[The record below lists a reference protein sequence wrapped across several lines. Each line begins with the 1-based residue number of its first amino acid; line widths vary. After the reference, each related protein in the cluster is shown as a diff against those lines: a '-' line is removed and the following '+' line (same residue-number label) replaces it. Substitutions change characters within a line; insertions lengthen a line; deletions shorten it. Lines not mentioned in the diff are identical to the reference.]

1 MLTTMQKAVYNI
13 IWADDEVHELMREEL
28 KKKFLI
34 DNHINVVAAVTTGT
48 EFRLK
53 FEELKHQIDAV
64 ITDANFNKIE
74 SLPNDD
80 RDMSGFTVVRQVF
93 HTISSSDREIPFF
106 LYTGRG
112 QFIAEKYTDGELDY
126 FTETNRI
133 FTKDKFK
140 QLCERIPKDIDAIN
154 SPSYRI
160 RKKYKNAFD
169 KASIIQENENTLFRM
184 ILSHAGGCKQDLHVV
199 QDDFNSLR
207 KIIESI
213 LDDGKNKGLF
223 PTQIDSL
230 NTFKRFLKN
239 EDSSIEWNVFE
250 CPSSL
255 AHEVGFLIDF
265 SQDGSHKYEGLKL
278 KADQYVS
285 NVGNDYLL
293 MSLTYI
299 AMDFCIW
306 YFDLLQAFDGA
317 PTWKERVTEKGAI
330 TRNRSKFYYGSAEIQ
345 TLKEGD
351 EIEVRKTRP
360 HGHPYTIYDDTTK
373 ETRMIDSFIALGDY
387 KILPRKKDKTDSTT
401 NYLNSFK

>member
-1 MLTTMQKAVYNI
+1 MQKAVYNI
-13 IWADDEVHELMREEL
+13 IWADDEVHEYLRNER
-28 KKKFLI
+28 KKKFLS
-34 DNHINVVAAVTTGT
+34 DNHINVIAAVTTGK

-64 ITDANFNKIE
+64 ITDANFNKDE

-93 HTISSSDREIPFF
+93 HTISSLDREIPFF
-106 LYTGRG
+106 LFTGRG
-112 QFIAEKYTDGELDY
+112 QFLSERYPDGELEY
-126 FTETNRI
+126 FNETDRI
-133 FTKDKFK
+133 FTKSMFK
-140 QLCERIPKDIDAIN
+140 ELCERIPKDVDAIN

-160 RKKYKNAFD
+160 RNKYKNAFD
-169 KASIIQENENTLFRM
+169 KASIIPANENTLFRM
-184 ILSHAGGCKQDLHVV
+184 ILSHEDGCDQDLHMA

-207 KIIESI
+207 KIVESI

-223 PTQIDSL
+223 PPQIDSL

-239 EDSSIEWNVFE
+239 EDSTIMWNRFE

-255 AHEVGFLIDF
+255 AHEIGFLIDF

-299 AMDFCIW
+299 ALDFCIW
-306 YFDLLQAFDGA
+306 YFDLLQEFDGT
-317 PTWKERVTEKGAI
+317 PTWKERLIDRGNV

-345 TLKEGD
+345 TLKDGD

-360 HGHPYTIYDDTTK
+360 HGRPYTIYDDTTK
-373 ETRMIDSFIALGDY
+373 ETKIIDSFIALGDY
-387 KILPRKKDKTDSTT
+387 KILPKKKDKTST
-401 NYLNSFK
+401 NIK

>member
-1 MLTTMQKAVYNI
+1 MQKAVYNI
-13 IWADDEVHELMREEL
+13 IWADDQVHELMREEL
-28 KKKFLI
+28 KKKFLA
-34 DNHINVVAAVTTGT
+34 DNHIKVVAAVTTGT

-64 ITDANFNKIE
+64 VTDANFNKIE

-93 HTISSSDREIPFF
+93 HTVSSSDKEIPFF

-126 FTETNRI
+126 FTNTNRI
-133 FTKDKFK
+133 FTKSEFK
-140 QLCERIPKDIDAIN
+140 QLCERIPKDVDAIN

-160 RKKYKNAFD
+160 RKKYKNAFE
-169 KASIIQENENTLFRM
+169 KASIIPGNENTLFRM
-184 ILSHAGGCKQDLHVV
+184 ILSHEGGCKSELHLV

-207 KIIESI
+207 KIVESI
-213 LDDGKNKGLF
+213 LDNGKSVGVF
-223 PTQIDSL
+223 PNQIDSL

-239 EDSSIEWNVFE
+239 EDSSIEWDGFE
-250 CPSSL
+250 CPPSL
-255 AHEVGFLIDF
+255 AHEIGFLIDF
-265 SQDGSHKYEGLKL
+265 SQDGSHKYEGLRL

-285 NVGNDYLL
+285 NTGNDYLL

-306 YFDLLQAFDGA
+306 YFDMLQAFDGML
-317 PTWKERVTEKGAI
+317 TWKDRVTNKGVV

-345 TLKEGD
+345 TLKDGD
-351 EIEVRKTRP
+351 EIEIRKIRP
-360 HGHPYTIYDDTTK
+360 HGHPYTIYDDSTK
-373 ETRMIDSFIALGDY
+373 ETKMIDSFISLSDY
-387 KILPRKKDKTDSTT
+387 KILPKKRDKTNCST
-401 NYLNSFK
+401 N